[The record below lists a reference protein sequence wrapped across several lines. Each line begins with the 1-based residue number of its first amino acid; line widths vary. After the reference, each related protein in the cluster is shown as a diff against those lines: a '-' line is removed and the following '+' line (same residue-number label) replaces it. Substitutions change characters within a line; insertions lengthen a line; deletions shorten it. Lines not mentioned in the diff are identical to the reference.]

1 MPRMGSVA
9 FIAGIVVVLVS
20 TLFHA
25 SIEDL
30 KNHPVLFAVYAQS
43 DPWIAAHI
51 SEFAGVLLIF
61 AGGFVALHRL
71 LARSE
76 SGTTASALAWLG
88 FAVTIVTASTFAILQ
103 AIDGIA
109 LKRVVDTWYAAPA
122 DSEEKLVAFRLAEGI
137 RWTEIGINSM
147 FRILQGTVGVIFGL
161 AIAAS
166 AILSRWIGAVGVFA
180 GVCGYTYC
188 WCPCGLCGLFAKSGH
203 FRTCLDGHMGRM
215 AGNTRYFHVEKTIVK
230 TLSS

>member
-1 MPRMGSVA
+1 MPWMGSVA

-122 DSEEKLVAFRLAEGI
+122 DSEEKLVAFRVQKE
-137 RWTEIGINSM
+137 
-147 FRILQGTVGVIFGL
+147 
-161 AIAAS
+161 
-166 AILSRWIGAVGVFA
+166 
-180 GVCGYTYC
+180 
-188 WCPCGLCGLFAKSGH
+188 
-203 FRTCLDGHMGRM
+203 LDGLRLASIACFEFSKGQL
-215 AGNTRYFHVEKTIVK
+215 E
-230 TLSS
+230 

>member
-1 MPRMGSVA
+1 
-9 FIAGIVVVLVS
+9 
-20 TLFHA
+20 
-25 SIEDL
+25 
-30 KNHPVLFAVYAQS
+30 
-43 DPWIAAHI
+43 
-51 SEFAGVLLIF
+51 
-61 AGGFVALHRL
+61 
-71 LARSE
+71 
-76 SGTTASALAWLG
+76 
-88 FAVTIVTASTFAILQ
+88 
-103 AIDGIA
+103 
-109 LKRVVDTWYAAPA
+109 
-122 DSEEKLVAFRLAEGI
+122 
-137 RWTEIGINSM
+137 M